1 MKRERNSSLTKAVII
16 LLLAVTTVRGAAQE
30 FEFGVHADP
39 LITWMSSNSS
49 EYKGEGVRAGFS
61 MGLNVLHYFAEN
73 YAISSGIGFITAG
86 GRQSAVDPHTM
97 VFTNFTQVV
106 AAGDEMVYNLRY
118 LNVPAGFRLRT
129 NQIGYLTLFTD
140 LGLDIRVL
148 LKSTVDIPQNQISD
162 ENAKME
168 VRALNLGW
176 HLTAGVEYE
185 LGIRTSLVGGLGFDE
200 DFFDFT
206 KDLSDVFQPKDKSGL
221 RMLRIRLG
229 VKF

>member
-1 MKRERNSSLTKAVII
+1 MKRERNSSLTIAVII
-16 LLLAVTTVRGAAQE
+16 LLLAVTTARGTAQD

-39 LITWMSSNSS
+39 LITWMSSNSAGYNS
-49 EYKGEGVRAGFS
+49 EGAKAGFS

-73 YAISSGIGFITAG
+73 YAFSSGIGFITAG
-86 GRQSAVDPHTM
+86 GRLSAVEPHTM
-97 VFTNFTQVV
+97 VFSNFTQVV

-118 LNVPAGFRLRT
+118 LNIPAGFRLRT

-140 LGLDIRVL
+140 LGLDIRFL
-148 LKSTVDIPQNQISD
+148 LKSTVDIPQNQISK
-162 ENAKME
+162 ENAKTE
-168 VRALNLGW
+168 VRTMNLGW
-176 HLTAGVEYE
+176 HITAGLEYE
-185 LGIRTSLVGGLGFDE
+185 LGIRTSLVAGLGFDE
-200 DFFDFT
+200 DFFDVT

>member
-1 MKRERNSSLTKAVII
+1 MKRERKRSLTIAVII
-16 LLLAVTTVRGAAQE
+16 LLLVATTARSNAQD

-49 EYKGEGVRAGFS
+49 EYNGEGVKPGFS
-61 MGLNVLHYFAEN
+61 LGLNVLHYFANN
-73 YAISSGIGFITAG
+73 YAFSSGIGFITAG
-86 GRQSAVDPHTM
+86 GRLSATQPHTM
-97 VFTNFTQVV
+97 VFSNFTQVV

-118 LNVPAGFRLRT
+118 LNIPAGFRLRT

-148 LKSTVDIPQNQISD
+148 LKSTVDIPQNLISK
-162 ENAKME
+162 ENAKTE
-168 VRALNLGW
+168 VRTMNLGW
-176 HLTAGVEYE
+176 HITAGLEYE
-185 LGIRTSLVGGLGFDE
+185 LGIRTSLVAGLGFDE
-200 DFFDFT
+200 DFFDVT

>member
-86 GRQSAVDPHTM
+86 GRQSAVDNHTM
-97 VFTNFTQVV
+97 VFNNFTQVV

-162 ENAKME
+162 ENAKTE

-206 KDLSDVFQPKDKSGL
+206 KDLPDVFQPKDKSGL